1 MWEIWGKE
9 PRDGARVRSRLCRGR
24 IERVGPALSR
34 ASPPDRDPT
43 AQTRPQDCLFP
54 SDERVLTLSYLRAE
68 FTREDGAGGAGL
80 GDEAGGDAAPR
91 GDGGNLAERTASGT
105 HGGHLVRSRCGSDC
119 LVVSYTVFQC
129 ARVCGY
135 RF

>member
-1 MWEIWGKE
+1 MWEIVGKN
-9 PRDGARVRSRLCRGR
+9 RATGLACDHDCVAVGSRGLDRRS
-24 IERVGPALSR
+24 VAPAGPIAT
-34 ASPPDRDPT
+34 P
-43 AQTRPQDCLFP
+43 PQDPAARLPFP
-54 SDERVLTLSYLRAE
+54 LRERVLTLSYLRAE